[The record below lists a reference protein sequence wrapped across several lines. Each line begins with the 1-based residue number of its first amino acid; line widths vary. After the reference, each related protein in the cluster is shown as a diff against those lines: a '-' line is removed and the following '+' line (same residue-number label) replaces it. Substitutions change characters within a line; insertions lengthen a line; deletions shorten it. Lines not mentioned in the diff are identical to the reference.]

1 MFRISYTYNVKLQL
15 YLSKIPW
22 LNDKIH
28 SAGTSPIPERAVT
41 LSLINSMRQETWVRS
56 LGQEDPLEKGMATY
70 SKILVALQAT
80 LSETQ
85 LSD

>member
-1 MFRISYTYNVKLQL
+1 MFRSSYMYNVDIKLQL

-28 SAGTSPIPERAVT
+28 SIGTSPISERAVT
-41 LSLINSMRQETWVRS
+41 MSLINSMPQETWVWS

-70 SKILVALQAT
+70 SKIIAWRIPWT
-80 LSETQ
+80 E
-85 LSD
+85 